1 MQNLFFNFTMT
12 NLFITSTLHSDWNV
26 LFNPKLCNALEQ
38 RAVKCHL
45 PQRDINQTGNFE
57 EKFQQNI
64 KGIKNS
70 EKLLCIAENES
81 VNWGGEVGFAHGI
94 GKKIIALK
102 TKNHDIPLILKY
114 MIDDI
119 VEADDL
125 NNIDAYIDELVVRI
139 KK

>member
-1 MQNLFFNFTMT
+1 MK

-26 LFNPKLCNALEQ
+26 LFNPKLCEALET
-38 RAVKCHL
+38 RGIACHL
-45 PQRDINQTGNFE
+45 PQRDTNQEGSFD

-64 KGIKNS
+64 NGIKNS

-81 VNWGGEVGFAHGI
+81 VNWGGEVGFAYGI
-94 GKKIIALK
+94 GKTIIALK
-102 TKNHDIPLILKY
+102 TKGHDIPLMLRY
-114 MIDDI
+114 MVNEV

-125 NNIDAYIDELVVRI
+125 NDIEAYIDELIQRV